1 MFDNVIHPGLK
12 ALLSFEATRLQ
23 VPVEYRETTD
33 FPPSS
38 TPFVPRVEI
47 VAYCGREV
55 GGLSLSLSGGT
66 MAYNGPLAAA
76 CGLLDEEVRVGD
88 VLVGGVAG
96 NRIVLRLSLE
106 SMFQQ
111 ADTPSSDTPDPT
123 APSVNL
129 AHQVFDTIFGQALT
143 LAVQNVRA
151 YDWRSEADTY
161 VRMKLD
167 VLDRS
172 TREWREEISRNDRN
186 IDEKTWEIMGLVTR
200 NERLREAL
208 SGFQDATR
216 MQHRRRAAEEHGEMI
231 KLLAAGAI
239 HNLRCTDGQ
248 VDFETG
254 KITVDHDDYDYVL
267 GPFRVELNLAESAVR
282 ITGLPG
288 APKVDGYTHPHVAS
302 GGTPCLGNMAPI
314 IAKTMGAGDV
324 VGAIGTVLEFL
335 RSYNHGNGYVD
346 LMRWNP
352 DWQDDDDK
360 HEACFDNS
368 SSHDCVV
375 CSDSDCP
382 YRDGCEHRCWENH
395 ERQDC
400 IDCGDCG
407 YRDTAIQQC
416 REEHE
421 NEPWVCTECSSS
433 CSYAGDLSECHD
445 AHDGDRCGDC
455 PQTTCRHHPHDDKE
469 NEDAPEAEAPA
480 A

>member
-1 MFDNVIHPGLK
+1 MFDNVAHPGLK
-12 ALLSFEATRLQ
+12 ALLAFEATRHQ
-23 VPVEYRETTD
+23 VPMEYRETD
-33 FPPSS
+33 AFPPPS
-38 TPFVPRVEI
+38 TPFVPRVE
-47 VAYCGREV
+47 VLAYCGGEV
-55 GGLSLSLSGGT
+55 GGLSIALPGGST
-66 MAYNGPLAAA
+66 AYDGPLAAA
-76 CGLLDEEVRVGD
+76 CGLLDEEIRVGD
-88 VLVGGVAG
+88 VLVGGITG

-106 SMFQQ
+106 ALFHQ
-111 ADTPSSDTPDPT
+111 ADPPSDATLDPT
-123 APSVNL
+123 TPTVNL
-129 AHQVFDTIFGQALT
+129 AHQVFDAIMGKALSQ
-143 LAVQNVRA
+143 AVQSVRA
-151 YDWRSEADTY
+151 HDWRTEADTY
-161 VRMKLD
+161 TQMKLTIM
-167 VLDRS
+167 DRS
-172 TREWREEISRNDRN
+172 TREWREEIARNDRN

-216 MQHRRRAAEEHGEMI
+216 MAHRRRAVEEHGEMV
-231 KLLAAGAI
+231 KMLGAGAI
-239 HNLRCTDGQ
+239 HNLHCNDGQ
-248 VDFETG
+248 VDFETDRVT
-254 KITVDHDDYDYVL
+254 IDYDDYDYVL
-267 GPFRVELNLAESAVR
+267 GPFRVEMNLAESAVR

-288 APKVDGYTHPHVAS
+288 APKVDGYYHPHVAS

-352 DWQDDDDK
+352 DYEDDDDK
-360 HEACFDNS
+360 HESCFDNS
-368 SSHDCVV
+368 SCHDCVV

-395 ERQDC
+395 DRQDC

-421 NEPWVCTECSSS
+421 DTPWACTECSSS
-433 CSYAGDLSECHD
+433 CSYAGDISECHD
-445 AHDGDRCGDC
+445 SHNGGRCGDC
-455 PQTTCRHHPHDDKE
+455 PLTDCVRHPRDDKE
-469 NEDAPEAEAPA
+469 NDDATEAEAPA

>member
-1 MFDNVIHPGLK
+1 MFDNVAHPGLK
-12 ALLSFEATRLQ
+12 ALLSFEATRHQ
-23 VPVEYRETTD
+23 VPIEFQESPD
-33 FPPSS
+33 FPLASA
-38 TPFVPRVEI
+38 PFVPRIEI
-47 VAYCGREV
+47 LAYAGREV
-55 GGLSLSLSGGT
+55 GGLSLPVAGGT
-66 MAYNGPLAAA
+66 MAYEGSLASA
-76 CGLLDEEVRVGD
+76 CGMLDEEIRVGD
-88 VLVGGVAG
+88 VLVGGVVG

-106 SMFQQ
+106 ALFRQ
-111 ADTPSSDTPDPT
+111 AVPPADATPDPT
-123 APSVNL
+123 TPTVNP
-129 AHQVFDTIFGQALT
+129 AHQVFDAIFGQALP
-143 LAVQNVRA
+143 LALQNLRA
-151 YDWRSEADTY
+151 HDWRSETDAY

-172 TREWREEISRNDRN
+172 TRDWREEIARNDRTV
-186 IDEKTWEIMGLVTR
+186 DEKTWEIMGLVTR

-216 MQHRRRAAEEHGEMI
+216 MQHRRRAAEEHGEMV
-231 KLLAAGAI
+231 KMLGAGAI

-254 KITVDHDDYDYVL
+254 VVTIDYDDFDYAL

-282 ITGLPG
+282 ITGMPG
-288 APKVDGYTHPHVAS
+288 CPKVDGYSHPHVAS

-360 HEACFDNS
+360 HESCFDNS

-382 YRDGCEHRCWENH
+382 YRDGAENRCWENH
-395 ERQDC
+395 DRQEC

-421 NEPWVCTECSSS
+421 GTPWTCTECTSS
-433 CSYAGDLSECHD
+433 CSFAGDLSECHD
-445 AHDGDRCGDC
+445 SHGGDRCGDC
-455 PQTTCRHHPHDDKE
+455 PLTECHHHPQEAKDD
-469 NEDAPEAEAPA
+469 DDVPEAEGP
-480 A
+480 